1 MQSEGSMSE
10 MTTETKTEAREMSDE
25 ELGRK
30 LGEPCGSWAELGRK
44 ARELLEPDAEERGR
58 RKTLALVTSHYRA
71 TFSNHGRSWAGNYD
85 AHDRWLAGQ
94 RATSVA
100 EQAPAAQTAGG
111 QDPVALTAQVE
122 RLTRERDDLESWKE
136 HAMASLGRW
145 NKLHSELQRGPYA
158 VRRGHYMP
166 DEVVRI
172 LREQQAKLG
181 EQAMQLGEQEQVISE
196 VRVMRDQL
204 DEQRAKLEAQAAEI
218 ERLRSTNVLMRE
230 AMSTFPSAPLPT
242 PAEVYI
248 SARTDDGTELACER
262 RSAWDARADH
272 NGVTGSPF
280 RVVSEFSATSW
291 DEAMRE
297 HNYIHGLGE
306 YKPIEA
312 TPMPRLETELSRLW
326 SECIKP
332 SGLSES
338 MTWMGTDV
346 FRCAARADL
355 AEARKADAARIA
367 ELEAELAA
375 TRHKLDAANDRSALY
390 ASQRD
395 KAERELL
402 AERADRKRGRK
413 NGGE

>member
-1 MQSEGSMSE
+1 
-10 MTTETKTEAREMSDE
+10 MTTETKTEMSDE
-25 ELGRK
+25 ELGLVLAQWR
-30 LGEPCGSWAELGRK
+30 SWADLGRK
-44 ARELLEPDAEERGR
+44 ARELLEPAAEARGR
-58 RKTLALVTSHYRA
+58 RKALADVDQKYNE
-71 TFSNHGRSWAGNYD
+71 TFCADDVCMGD
-85 AHDRWLAGQ
+85 AIERFCEWLA
-94 RATSVA
+94 A
-100 EQAPAAQTAGG
+100 EQAPAAQTAPAPLPTV
-111 QDPVALTAQVE
+111 DSIRDVILDASSTKDWTWRTVAEAVLAHLGAQPAGRTEGETVNALNVEVE

-158 VRRGHYMP
+158 VRRGHYMT

-172 LREQQAKLG
+172 LREQ
-181 EQAMQLGEQEQVISE
+181 
-196 VRVMRDQL
+196 
-204 DEQRAKLEAQAAEI
+204 RAKLEAQDAEI

-230 AMSTFPSAPLPT
+230 AMSTFPPAPLPT

-338 MTWMGTDV
+338 MTWMGTNV
-346 FRCAARADL
+346 FRRAARADL

-367 ELEAELAA
+367 ELEGALDACQETCRGLRDARDDLSRELAA
-375 TRHKLDAANDRSALY
+375 NAQAA
-390 ASQRD
+390 
-395 KAERELL
+395 RELS
-402 AERADRKRGRK
+402 AK
-413 NGGE
+413 GGK